1 MATQFITS
9 IFPQIQ
15 FYTVTSDPNGALLA
29 PIGSVALRN
38 DAGNVG
44 IYFNLDGL
52 TTWSEISVP
61 SSTGVIDWQAI
72 TQLLLADNGATAL
85 RIGSTGKLNLL
96 VFDTLNGAEHVG
108 YNGVL
113 PFLINSGGLTV
124 TAGAVTLPAVSL
136 NVALAATA
144 ISSGVVGAALELRVS
159 YPAGAANTDI
169 VLPARGF
176 RVTDARIVGGGAGGS
191 VQVQTAAGAANV
203 TNAMAP
209 GAAVGDITRAASVT
223 NASFVPGATIRI
235 AGAIGTLAGNVFI
248 TLEPT

>member
-44 IYFNLDGL
+44 VYVNLDSL
-52 TTWSEISVP
+52 TTWSEIIVP
-61 SSTGVIDWQAI
+61 SATGVIDWQAI

-85 RIGSTGKLNLL
+85 KIGSTGKLNLL

-124 TAGAVTLPAVSL
+124 TAGAVTLPANVL
-136 NVALAATA
+136 DVALSAKA
-144 ISSGVVGAALELRVS
+144 ISGGVVGAALELRVA

-169 VLPARGF
+169 VLPARAF
-176 RVTDARIVGGGAGGS
+176 RVTDARLVSGGAGGT

-203 TNAMAP
+203 TDAMAP
-209 GAAVGDITRAASVT
+209 GVAGAITRAVSILNQSFAS
-223 NASFVPGATIRI
+223 GATIRI
-235 AGAIGTLAGNVFI
+235 AGTIGTVAGNVYV
-248 TLEPT
+248 TLEPA

>member
-124 TAGAVTLPAVSL
+124 TAGAVTLPTSSL
-136 NVALAATA
+136 NVALAAA
-144 ISSGVVGAALELRVS
+144 PISTGVVGAALELRVA
-159 YPAGAANTDI
+159 YPAGAGPTDI
-169 VLPARGF
+169 VLPARGL
-176 RVTDARIVGGGAGGS
+176 RVTDARIVSGGAGGS
-191 VQVQTAAGAANV
+191 VQVQTG
-203 TNAMAP
+203 
-209 GAAVGDITRAASVT
+209 GAAVVTDAMVPGVAGAITRAASII
-223 NASFVPGATIRI
+223 NQSFASGATIRI
-235 AGAIGTLAGNVFI
+235 AGAGGTVAGNAYI
-248 TLEPT
+248 TLEPA